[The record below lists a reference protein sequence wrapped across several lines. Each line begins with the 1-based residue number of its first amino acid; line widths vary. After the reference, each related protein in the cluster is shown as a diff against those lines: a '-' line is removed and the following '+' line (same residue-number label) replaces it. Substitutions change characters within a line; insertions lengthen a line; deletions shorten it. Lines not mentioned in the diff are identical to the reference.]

1 MNPSNVATAAKLL
14 LEARRTGVAIKELPA
29 DCKPVTASDAN
40 EIVDEITRH
49 IDDPIAGWK
58 ITFLYK
64 PRERPFRAPVFKSR
78 TFASPARIAAAISP
92 SRFIE
97 PEITFRLTKDLPPRA
112 ALYHTEEVAA
122 AVEACPSFEI
132 IATRFDTST
141 RTLREMLNQRA
152 TMVEAYADHI
162 TSGAFV
168 IGPPVRNWSNVDFA
182 TMRVSM
188 KAGGTT
194 VVETVGGH
202 AFINPFLPVVVLAN
216 ELRGKD
222 GLKAGQFV
230 ATGSFSGYFP
240 VEPDQPVVAD
250 FEHIGRVEATFAAK

>member
-1 MNPSNVATAAKLL
+1 MDLNAIDKAAKLL
-14 LEARRTGVAIKELPA
+14 LEARRSGIPIKELPA

-40 EIVDEITRH
+40 AIVDEVTKH
-49 IDDPIAGWK
+49 IDDLIAGWK

-78 TFASPARIAAAISP
+78 TFASPARIAPDISP

-97 PEITFRLTKDLPPRA
+97 PEITFRLIKDLPQRS
-112 ALYHTEEVAA
+112 ALYHAEEVAA

-168 IGPPVRNWSNVDFA
+168 IGEPAKNWNNVDFS

-188 KAGGTT
+188 KAGEKTI
-194 VVETVGGH
+194 VETVGGH
-202 AFINPFLPVVVLAN
+202 AFINPFLPVVILAN
-216 ELRGKD
+216 ELRTQS

-240 VEPDQPVVAD
+240 VDPDQTVLAE
-250 FEHIGRVEATFAAK
+250 FEHIGRVEASFAK